1 MKAIALVL
9 IAVAV
14 AGAVSIEGAYTLRL
28 DPEQERAVVPPMIYL
43 GLSETLSSFIVG
55 GGFGVRNGAEPGD
68 IPGLT
73 MNLRGS
79 MLVTEDT
86 MVYMR
91 VADIPLVNVHAA
103 SHVTVGFVTD
113 L

>member
-14 AGAVSIEGAYTLRL
+14 AGAVNIEGAYSLRL

-43 GLSETLSSFIVG
+43 GLAEAFDGFTVG
-55 GGFGVRNGAEPGD
+55 AGIGVRNGAEPGD
-68 IPGLT
+68 LPGLT
-73 MNLRGS
+73 VNLRGS
-79 MLVTEDT
+79 MLVSPDT
-86 MVYMR
+86 MVYLR
-91 VADIPLVNVHAA
+91 FADIPIVNVHAA
-103 SHVTVGFVTD
+103 SYVTVGFVTE